1 MECGDLSPLLVG
13 GGWTPDR
20 RIKPQTGGCDLSQR
34 PRRRLAG
41 ALQRRRKKTL
51 STNERDLIVGGQ
63 AVIEGVMMRT
73 PNAYAVAVR
82 KADGTIVNISARLP
96 KWSDKYPL
104 LKLPVL
110 RGSAVLVQSMGLGIK
125 ALNYSANEAFGDAQE
140 AETKEVRVALTPA
153 VIEGEGDFAGLTGAI
168 PGLFPVPTQKRAK
181 DEMKKGGTAAA
192 AGSIIFAMIFNLL
205 LFVAAPLL
213 LTNALFIGAGWAPS
227 PAATETTAGSR
238 QTPGAAANVSDG
250 SSTNAGSET
259 VNDAWYSRGRRT
271 VKTYLHPVRP
281 SVAFN
286 LIDGGIRMSFFLI
299 MIFSFSLLK
308 DIRRVFEY
316 HGAEHKTV
324 FTWEKGL
331 ALTVAN
337 ARPQPRQH
345 PRCGTSFLMVVMLV
359 SIALFSVIKF
369 DSLVYNFLVRV
380 ALVPLVAG
388 LSYEIIRLSAKKE
401 SGWFFKL
408 ITKPGVW
415 LQNITTQE
423 PDDGQLEVAIEAL
436 KESLKLEP
444 QTGEAALAPL
454 S

>member
-1 MECGDLSPLLVG
+1 MS
-13 GGWTPDR
+13 TP
-20 RIKPQTGGCDLSQR
+20 
-34 PRRRLAG
+34 
-41 ALQRRRKKTL
+41 
-51 STNERDLIVGGQ
+51 ERDLIVGGQ

-73 PNAYAVAVR
+73 PNAYAIAVR
-82 KADGTIVNISARLP
+82 KADGTIVNTAARLP

-110 RGSAVLVQSMGLGIK
+110 RGGAVLVQSMGLGIK
-125 ALNYSANEAFGDAQE
+125 ALNYSANEAFAE
-140 AETKEVRVALTPA
+140 AEEAKATEVEIALTPA
-153 VIEGEGDFAGLTGAI
+153 VIEGEGDFAGLTGAV

-181 DEMKKGGTAAA
+181 DELKKGTTAAA
-192 AGSIIFAMIFNLL
+192 ASSIVFALIFNVL

-213 LTNALFIGAGWAPS
+213 LTNALFIAAGWATT
-227 PAATETTAGSR
+227 PAATSSAPETAATATAG
-238 QTPGAAANVSDG
+238 QVT
-250 SSTNAGSET
+250 SET
-259 VNDAWYSRGRRT
+259 ETPWYTQTWAT
-271 VKTYLHPVRP
+271 VKRYLHPVRP

-286 LIDGGIRMSFFLI
+286 LIDGLIRMSFFLI
-299 MIFSFSLLK
+299 MIISFSLLK
-308 DIRRVFEY
+308 DIHRVFQY

-324 FTWEKGL
+324 FTWESGL
-331 ALTVAN
+331 PLTVAN

-359 SIALFSVIKF
+359 AIILFSVIKF
-369 DSLVYNFLVRV
+369 DSLLLNFLIRI
-380 ALVPLVAG
+380 ALIPLVAG

-401 SGWFFKL
+401 GGWFFKL

-423 PDDGQLEVAIEAL
+423 PDDQQLEVAIEAL

-444 QTGEAALAPL
+444 NTNEPLLAPL

>member
-1 MECGDLSPLLVG
+1 
-13 GGWTPDR
+13 
-20 RIKPQTGGCDLSQR
+20 
-34 PRRRLAG
+34 
-41 ALQRRRKKTL
+41 L

-73 PNAYAVAVR
+73 PNAYAIAVR
-82 KADGTIVNISARLP
+82 KADGTIVNIAARLP

-140 AETKEVRVALTPA
+140 AEAKEVSVALTPA
-153 VIEGEGDFAGLTGAI
+153 VIEGEGDFAGLTGAV

-192 AGSIIFAMIFNLL
+192 AGSIVFAMIFNIL

-213 LTNALFIGAGWAPS
+213 LTNALFIGAGWAPA
-227 PAATETTAGSR
+227 PANAATSGQTTGTTAGAISNA
-238 QTPGAAANVSDG
+238 GDANANDG
-250 SSTNAGSET
+250 SSTS
-259 VNDAWYSRGRRT
+259 NDAWYSRGWRT

-286 LIDGGIRMSFFLI
+286 LIDGLIRMSFFLI

-331 ALTVAN
+331 ELTVAN

-369 DSLVYNFLVRV
+369 DSLVYNFLVRL

-401 SGWFFKL
+401 SGLFFRL
-408 ITKPGVW
+408 ITRPGVW

-444 QTGEAALAPL
+444 QTGEPALAPL

>member
-1 MECGDLSPLLVG
+1 
-13 GGWTPDR
+13 
-20 RIKPQTGGCDLSQR
+20 
-34 PRRRLAG
+34 
-41 ALQRRRKKTL
+41 
-51 STNERDLIVGGQ
+51 
-63 AVIEGVMMRT
+63 MMRT

-82 KADGTIVNISARLP
+82 KADGTIVNIAARLP

-140 AETKEVRVALTPA
+140 AETKEVSVALTPA

-192 AGSIIFAMIFNLL
+192 AGSIIFAMIFNIL

-227 PAATETTAGSR
+227 PAAAAVATGSGASDAVTSDAG
-238 QTPGAAANVSDG
+238 DG
-250 SSTNAGSET
+250 SNANASSTS
-259 VNDAWYSRGRRT
+259 NDAWYARTWRT

-286 LIDGGIRMSFFLI
+286 LIDGLIRMSFFLI

-331 ALTVAN
+331 ALTVEN

-369 DSLVYNFLVRV
+369 DSLVYNFLVRL

-388 LSYEIIRLSAKKE
+388 LSYEIIRVSAKKE
-401 SGWFFKL
+401 SGLFFKA
-408 ITKPGVW
+408 ITRPGVW

-423 PDDGQLEVAIEAL
+423 PDDRQLEVAIEAL

-444 QTGEAALAPL
+444 QIGDASLAPL

>member
-1 MECGDLSPLLVG
+1 M
-13 GGWTPDR
+13 
-20 RIKPQTGGCDLSQR
+20 
-34 PRRRLAG
+34 
-41 ALQRRRKKTL
+41 

-73 PNAYAVAVR
+73 PSAYAIAVR
-82 KADGTIVNISARLP
+82 KADGTIVNVAARLP

-104 LKLPVL
+104 LKLPIL
-110 RGSAVLVQSMGLGIK
+110 RGGAVLVQSMGLGIK
-125 ALNYSANEAFGDAQE
+125 ALNYSANQAFADAEE
-140 AETKEVRVALTPA
+140 AELKEVRVPLTPVA
-153 VIEGEGDFAGLTGAI
+153 IEGEGDFAGLTGAV
-168 PGLFPVPTQKRAK
+168 PGLFPVPTEKRAK
-181 DEMKKGGTAAA
+181 DELKKGGTAAA
-192 AGSIIFAMIFNLL
+192 AGSIVFALIFNII

-213 LTNALFIGAGWAPS
+213 LTNALFIAAGWAPS
-227 PAATETTAGSR
+227 PATSVAASQQASTDNAATA
-238 QTPGAAANVSDG
+238 PGATGEVAVANQP
-250 SSTNAGSET
+250 
-259 VNDAWYSRGRRT
+259 WYTRGWQT
-271 VKTYLHPVRP
+271 VKAYLHPVRP

-286 LIDGGIRMSFFLI
+286 LIDGVIRMTFFLI

-308 DIRRVFEY
+308 DIRRVFQY

-324 FTWEKGL
+324 FTWEAGL
-331 ALTVAN
+331 PLTVDN
-337 ARPQPRQH
+337 ARPQRRQH

-369 DSLVYNFLVRV
+369 DSLLYNFLVRL

-388 LSYEIIRLSAKKE
+388 ISYEIIRLSAKKE

-408 ITKPGVW
+408 ITRPGVW

-423 PDDGQLEVAIEAL
+423 PDDQQLEVAIEAL

-444 QTGEAALAPL
+444 QSGEPALTPL